1 MGRLTHQNG
10 TTKSPTVLPISNRGH
25 WIEPGE
31 RWTLKGRTSQ
41 EIISQNQQL
50 YQIIK
55 YPKTIPPPM

>member
-50 YQIIK
+50 YQNL
-55 YPKTIPPPM
+55 Y